1 MDAMALDWVPDTAF
15 GRWFLSTD
23 MWLQRV
29 LARAIADLKQLAGTN
44 APDSFNRLMDVG
56 CGQGRVF
63 SLLQQAFS
71 PKQIVGVD
79 IDPRLL
85 ERAAQ
90 SARECGCPVEL
101 KRSSVTRLD
110 LPDASI
116 DVIFCHQLI
125 HHVANQEGALRELH
139 RVLAP
144 GGMLLLAESCEAFIK
159 TWVVR
164 LLFRHP
170 RDVQKPAEGY
180 LDLVRA
186 AGFVFGDAD
195 VRTST
200 PWWSLPDFG
209 VTRRLGLMRRP
220 PVATELLVVARKAP
234 A

>member
-1 MDAMALDWVPDTAF
+1 MDSTARDWVPDTAF
-15 GRWFLSTD
+15 GKWFLSTD
-23 MWLQRV
+23 MWFHKV
-29 LARAIADLKQLAGTN
+29 LARAIADLKRLAGTN
-44 APDSFNRLMDVG
+44 APGSFNRLMDVG

-63 SLLQQAFS
+63 SLLQQTFS
-71 PKQIVGVD
+71 PRQIVGVD
-79 IDPRLL
+79 IDPHML

-125 HHVANQEGALRELH
+125 HHVADQERALRELH

-159 TWVVR
+159 TWPVR
-164 LLFRHP
+164 WFFRHP
-170 RDVQKPAEGY
+170 RGVQRPAEGY

-200 PWWSLPDFG
+200 PWWSLSDFG
-209 VTRRLGLMRRP
+209 FTRKLGLVRKP

-234 A
+234 G

>member
-1 MDAMALDWVPDTAF
+1 MDSTARDWVPETAV
-15 GRWFLSTD
+15 GKWFLSTD
-23 MWLQRV
+23 IWFHII
-29 LARAIADLKQLAGTN
+29 LAHAIADLKQLAGTN
-44 APDSFNRLMDVG
+44 APDSCNRLMDVG

-63 SLLQQAFS
+63 SLLQKTFS

-79 IDPRLL
+79 IDPQML

-101 KRSSVTRLD
+101 KRGSVTRLD

-144 GGMLLLAESCEAFIK
+144 GGMLLLAESCEAFIE
-159 TWVVR
+159 TWPVR
-164 LLFRHP
+164 WFFRHP
-170 RDVQKPAEGY
+170 PGVQKPAEGY
-180 LDLVRA
+180 LGLARA

-209 VTRRLGLMRRP
+209 LARKLGLVRKP
-220 PVATELLVVARKAP
+220 PAATELLVVARKAQ
-234 A
+234 

>member
-1 MDAMALDWVPDTAF
+1 MDSTACDWVPETAF
-15 GRWFLSTD
+15 GKWFLGTD
-23 MWLQRV
+23 MWFHKV
-29 LARAIADLKQLAGTN
+29 LAQAIADLKQLAGTN
-44 APDSFNRLMDVG
+44 APDPFNYLMDVG
-56 CGQGRVF
+56 CGQGRAF
-63 SLLQQAFS
+63 SLLQQTFS

-79 IDPRLL
+79 IDPHML

-90 SARECGCPVEL
+90 SARQCGCPVEL

-159 TWVVR
+159 AWQVR
-164 LLFRHP
+164 WFFRHP
-170 RDVQKPAEGY
+170 RGVQKPAEGY

-195 VRTST
+195 VHTST

-209 VTRRLGLMRRP
+209 FTRKLGLVRKP
-220 PVATELLVVARKAP
+220 PVATELLVVARIAP
-234 A
+234 G